1 MQAIVGS
8 EEMSDEEKV
17 DRFGVS
23 FVKLTELTVE
33 SVADVVRQ
41 IDTPQG
47 SETDPAQIRAFI
59 LNAPKEIFEQLQESL
74 NKMKQQLDLKVKNAK
89 CDKCDHTFDIN
100 VTMDQANFFGARS

>member
-1 MQAIVGS
+1 
-8 EEMSDEEKV
+8 MSDEEKV

-47 SETDPAQIRAFI
+47 SETDPKQIRAFI
-59 LNAPKEIFEQLQESL
+59 LNAPKEIFENLQISL
-74 NKMKQQLDLKVKNAK
+74 SKMKAQLDLKVKNAT
-89 CDKCDHTFDIN
+89 CDKCSHTFDIN